1 MTEAVIIGVGL
12 HPFGRFAGKPALDM
26 GADAVRL
33 ALTDAGVTWP
43 QIQGG
48 YIGSYEVANPDAIV
62 GRLGLTG
69 VPLRGV
75 FNGCA
80 TAGTA
85 GGLAPPAPPT
95 RGHEPAHPR
104 G

>member
-1 MTEAVIIGVGL
+1 MTEAVVIGVGL
-12 HPFGRFAGKPALDM
+12 HPFGRFPGKPALDM

-33 ALTDAGVTWP
+33 ALADAGVNWP

-69 VPLRGV
+69 IRCAACSTAARRPVRRWRWPPVPSR
-75 FNGCA
+75 
-80 TAGTA
+80 
-85 GGLAPPAPPT
+85 PAST
-95 RGHEPAHPR
+95 T
-104 G
+104 